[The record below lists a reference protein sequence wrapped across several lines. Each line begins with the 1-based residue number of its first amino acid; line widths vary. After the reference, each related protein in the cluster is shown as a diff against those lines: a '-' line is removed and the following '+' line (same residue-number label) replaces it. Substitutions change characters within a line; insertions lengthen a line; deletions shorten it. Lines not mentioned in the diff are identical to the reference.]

1 MNEQRERDRN
11 TELETVLKVTI
22 SIISYSPPYI
32 LGIDIFSAL
41 GIDIFSALGI
51 DCPSPATSSKDTT
64 AISNDANFI
73 LSVYS
78 VRMRRCIE
86 VLRLGNVVM
95 DYEESITGRF

>member
-1 MNEQRERDRN
+1 MKVNEQRERDRN

-51 DCPSPATSSKDTT
+51 ESPSPATSSKDTT

-86 VLRLGNVVM
+86 VLRM
-95 DYEESITGRF
+95 DDVDDGL